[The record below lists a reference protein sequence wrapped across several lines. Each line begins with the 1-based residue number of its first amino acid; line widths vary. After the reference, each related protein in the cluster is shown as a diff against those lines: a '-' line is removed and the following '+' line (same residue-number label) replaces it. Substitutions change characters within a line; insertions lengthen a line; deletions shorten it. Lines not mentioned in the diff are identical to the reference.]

1 MTTEMVKT
9 RLDKLSAKLNRI
21 DEALATGK
29 NPYYYHESDRKNV
42 LADLAKA
49 NEDLI
54 KAEAKDQLK
63 AQLEA
68 GKVEII
74 ERFLDEWEARVI
86 EYYRRKVQQVKEFE
100 KENPYNTHAE
110 WRVFDKALR
119 DRFSNLIINYSKG
132 YQDYTADTARDKA
145 EKRQMFYFRIREI
158 TGTIVD
164 EKYLTIG
171 DNGEIN
177 GIVYGE
183 IANAKINTISA
194 GGWNIQC
201 FHFRV
206 LVTKF

>member
-86 EYYRRKVQQVKEFE
+86 EYYF
-100 KENPYNTHAE
+100 
-110 WRVFDKALR
+110 LC
-119 DRFSNLIINYSKG
+119 NL
-132 YQDYTADTARDKA
+132 
-145 EKRQMFYFRIREI
+145 
-158 TGTIVD
+158 
-164 EKYLTIG
+164 
-171 DNGEIN
+171 
-177 GIVYGE
+177 
-183 IANAKINTISA
+183 
-194 GGWNIQC
+194 
-201 FHFRV
+201 
-206 LVTKF
+206 